1 MSTIDSP
8 RLSVYSSRAAKDT
21 EAQLEQRTDEL
32 EELHNDI
39 RKTIEFKTI
48 ANSDP
53 DDFKICI
60 DRSGIYLK
68 KLSNPDDII
77 VLYPSKD
84 RSSDKLA
91 QLHRD
96 AIRCFDKKYP
106 LESPKE
112 RETRETLFLA
122 RIQEQIQAGEERS
135 AQREERLTEKYEK
148 VLTEFKDS
156 QSGLIKGLTDAMK
169 DQAQSTRDQ
178 TAALKDEY
186 NRLFTAFSTQLQTL
200 PATITNAITPL
211 VTQIQTQNVTFTR
224 MLDEQTRARTALE
237 TALQRSETARKTD
250 RDALLRELRDTRT
263 TFTTEIS
270 KARNANIRQ
279 MDAITD
285 RFKTSLSDLSDRTAA
300 TTQRMID
307 SQERIIS
314 DLMIDQASERH
325 ATTSL
330 IANLQGDREHE
341 RETAKATLMSL
352 ASDLS
357 HSFRETVTESR
368 ERDKEIQ
375 QDRTLELHTI
385 LTRMQD
391 RQERTERA
399 FLDALREL
407 KESSSAEQEMPI
419 RTEDQ
424 KDQKS
429 SRSSVKEEGSS
440 AIDILKEELDRL
452 RVQVEKLQS
461 EKDFDQQCYFE
472 ETDRLQK
479 EHFQEVILLREEIV
493 RLRTSLE
500 FSERENRNL
509 RDENE
514 RLSRE
519 ISEKKIEVFSKD
531 TEIRELRER
540 TVTLEKEKVLKEDR
554 GSSDKD
560 AEIEDLKTQVSTL
573 ETEVDSLKRRI
584 KDLEDAQEGSERR
597 IRDSEA
603 ESRKNKTE
611 FQRLQEAQS
620 QKDADYRRSLEDIQK
635 RLDAALEENK
645 DLRNSFEKQLKEHS
659 DEIDDLKRENE
670 DLRNRIRKLQDELS
684 SKDKTDQSQSHLI
697 EELKIQII
705 TLKKTIRIKESTI
718 RSLREENI
726 NIRHE
731 YEVIS
736 SKNTDLESENASLKQ
751 HIEELE
757 EINRSTKAELDESEK
772 ERDRLKEE
780 LRSLGL
786 RLKSLEDQIK
796 RTTDDSASQEE
807 SFKIK
812 ISEFESRILIL
823 ISSNAEL
830 KKELE
835 TATRTI
841 ESQSTEL
848 GESRVENE
856 RLNLLI
862 IELREKIKTQDDEIN
877 TLKMAKQIAEEEL
890 IRLRQENEEM
900 KAELRV
906 LRIQLRDLNT
916 KCEGQKDVIED
927 LEGQLEVWKAKCKEL
942 IKTAQRLALLEARHI
957 SIERSREINDILD
970 LVPDKQFSISD
981 YFNLRLLLQVKEVK
995 ILTKRTDITE
1005 TITKQHEISSEDYA
1019 LNQIDTTNPATWTL
1033 LVTLS
1038 NDKQIIITGNEAE
1051 DANRFE
1057 RQKIRLTPQLH
1068 KDLKELRIIVA
1079 KKTPRGSETPQH
1091 NWCPETFNMTTGLTN
1106 LIKGEAINTR
1116 VSVLLR
1122 KTIEEHQPI
1131 VRIIKGLR
1139 DQLEAHAREYEKPL
1153 LPAEEK
1159 SRLVNT
1165 IQAEQRLVSILE
1177 GQLILKILNT
1187 HPQSIPGFLLIPA
1200 LDRTPA
1206 ALEGAASEARDEIEE
1221 KARLCENI
1229 RKQVTRITRIT
1240 RITR

>member
-670 DLRNRIRKLQDELS
+670 DLRNRIRELQDELS

-1005 TITKQHEISSEDYA
+1005 TIKKQHKISREDYA
-1019 LNQIDTTNPATWTL
+1019 LDHIDTATQNSWAI